1 MENGNAVIY
10 ISEQTFE
17 DILCGRKRIVK
28 PSISHV
34 IRMGYDTTLNAL
46 VAIIG
51 SPDLPELEA
60 GKLPPNVSD
69 QVAFED
75 VTLG

>member
-10 ISEQTFE
+10 IGEQTFE

-28 PSISHV
+28 PSIAHV
-34 IRMGYDTTLNAL
+34 IRMGYDAKLNAL
-46 VAIIG
+46 VAVIA

-60 GKLPPNVSD
+60 GKTPPNVSD
-69 QVAFED
+69 KVEFED
-75 VTLG
+75 VTVG